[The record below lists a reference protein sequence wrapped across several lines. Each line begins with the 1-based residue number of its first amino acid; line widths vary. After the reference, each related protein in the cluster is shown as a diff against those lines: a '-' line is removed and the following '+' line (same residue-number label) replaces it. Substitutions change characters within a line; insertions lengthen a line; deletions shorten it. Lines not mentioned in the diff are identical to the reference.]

1 MPDSYR
7 VGVAGLIHDHV
18 WNMLRWWKELDG
30 ADLVAAADV
39 NPPLLEKA
47 RAEYGVTSVYASYAE
62 MLDREDLDIIL
73 VAVDNAGTADIVE
86 AAAAKGVHVM
96 SEKPM
101 AATLE
106 QADRMVAACRRA
118 RVELMINWPT
128 AWSPA
133 IQTVDRL
140 VREGAIGAVHK
151 VKYLAAHQGPKEI
164 GCTPYFYNWLYNPA
178 LNGAGA
184 LMDYCCYGSD
194 MAAHWLGRPA
204 SVVGITG
211 TLLKE
216 EFPVEDNAVI
226 LMKYPKAFGIAE
238 ASWTQQA
245 PDGSAN
251 PSVFGA
257 TGTLSVV
264 GNKVRLARLGK
275 DPEWIEPDRPAP
287 GKRNGAEY
295 LVSCLRAGVPVEGM
309 CSAETSRT
317 AQEILQRGLESAQ
330 QGREIRLEG

>member
-1 MPDSYR
+1 MADSFR
-7 VGVAGLIHDHV
+7 VGVAGLIHDHI
-18 WNMLRWWKELDG
+18 WGMLRWWRELDG
-30 ADLVAAADV
+30 AELVAAADA
-39 NPPLLEKA
+39 NPPLLE
-47 RAEYGVTSVYASYAE
+47 RIRNEFGVQALYHSYAE
-62 MLDREDLDIIL
+62 MFERENLDIVT
-73 VAVDNAGTADIVE
+73 VAMDNASTAAVVE
-86 AAAAKGVHVM
+86 AAAAAGVHVM

-106 QADRMVAACRRA
+106 LADRMIEACRRA
-118 RVELMINWPT
+118 KVELMINWPT
-128 AWSPA
+128 AWSPS

-140 VREGAIGAVHK
+140 VREGAIGQIHK

-164 GCTPYFYNWLYNPA
+164 GCTPYFYNWLYDPE

-194 MAAHWLGRPA
+194 MAAHWLGRPY
-204 SVVGITG
+204 SVVGIMG
-211 TLLKE
+211 TLVKE
-216 EFPVEDNAVI
+216 DFPVDDNAII
-226 LMKYPKAFGIAE
+226 LMKYPHAFGIAE

-251 PSVFGA
+251 PSVYGS

-264 GNKVRLARLGK
+264 GNRVRLARLNRE
-275 DPEWIEPDRPAP
+275 PELIEADQPSP
-287 GKRNGAEY
+287 GRRNGAEY
-295 LVSCLRAGVPVEGM
+295 LVSCLRSGTPVEGM

-330 QGREIRLEG
+330 QGREMVL

>member
-1 MPDSYR
+1 MADTYR
-7 VGVAGLIHDHV
+7 VAVAGLIHDHV
-18 WNMLRWWKELDG
+18 WGLLRSWKEQDG
-30 ADLVAAADV
+30 AELVAAADV
-39 NPPLLEKA
+39 NPPLLEKI
-47 RAEYGVTSVYASYAE
+47 RAEFGVTRLYASYQE
-62 MLDREDLDIIL
+62 MLDREKPGIVT
-73 VAVDNAGTADIVE
+73 VAVDNAGTAEVVE
-86 AAAAKGVHVM
+86 AAAAAGAHVI

-106 QADRMVAACRRA
+106 QADRMVEACRRA
-118 RVELMINWPT
+118 KVELLINWPT

-140 VREGAIGAVHK
+140 IREGAIGAVHK

-164 GCTPYFYNWLYNPA
+164 GCTPYFYNWLYDAA

-204 SVVGITG
+204 SVVGIMG
-211 TLLKE
+211 TLVKE
-216 EFPVEDNAVI
+216 DFPVDDNAII
-226 LMKYPKAFGIAE
+226 LMKYRHAFGVAE

-264 GNKVRLARLGK
+264 GNRVRLARQ
-275 DPEWIEPDRPAP
+275 DREPEWIEPDRPAP
-287 GKRNGAEY
+287 GRRNGAQY
-295 LVSCLRAGVPVEGM
+295 LVSCLRSGAPVEGM
-309 CSAETSRT
+309 CSAATSRI

-330 QGREIRLEG
+330 QARAITLG